1 MSLIISLVIS
11 FFLLVTKIPMYV
23 LASVI
28 LAYCAIGVFA
38 LHNIV
43 FDIWVMFF
51 FGIIGYFMKKLG
63 FPLAPMILGVVL
75 GRLAELNLARA
86 TGISDDLMLF
96 LTRPWSMFFLL
107 MAVISVIFP
116 FYQNAEKNTPFSR
129 LYVPISMIAL
139 SLPLFLMDSPVRMVV
154 ASILVLS
161 GGYFLYKSY
170 NNIKA
175 T

>member
-1 MSLIISLVIS
+1 
-11 FFLLVTKIPMYV
+11 
-23 LASVI
+23 
-28 LAYCAIGVFA
+28 
-38 LHNIV
+38 
-43 FDIWVMFF
+43 
-51 FGIIGYFMKKLG
+51 MKKLG

-116 FYQNAEKNTPFSR
+116 FYQNAEKNTAFSK

-161 GGYFLYKSY
+161 GGYFLYKSF